1 MLKPVQISHY
11 FPVSATQVFDAWL
24 NPEVIKL
31 WMFKS
36 PTNRIVSVKIE
47 RWVGGSF
54 SVLELSGDEEID
66 HYGEYKEITGL
77 RHLGFSLE
85 VPKHFPGVTHV
96 DIHFEPEADGCKLTL
111 TQTGVPAKITEGPWT
126 EMLNN
131 LEALLMQKSQ

>member
-11 FPVSATQVFDAWL
+11 FPVSAVRVFDAWL
-24 NPEVIKL
+24 NPEVVKL

-36 PTNRIVSVKIE
+36 PTNRIISVKIE

-54 SVLELSGDEEID
+54 SILELSEDEQID
-66 HYGEYKEITGL
+66 HYGEYKEITGP
-77 RHLGFSLE
+77 RRLGFSLE
-85 VPKHFPGVTHV
+85 VPKHFPGTTTV
-96 DIHFEPEADGCKLTL
+96 DIQVVPEANGCILIL

-131 LEALLMQKSQ
+131 LETLLVQSNQ